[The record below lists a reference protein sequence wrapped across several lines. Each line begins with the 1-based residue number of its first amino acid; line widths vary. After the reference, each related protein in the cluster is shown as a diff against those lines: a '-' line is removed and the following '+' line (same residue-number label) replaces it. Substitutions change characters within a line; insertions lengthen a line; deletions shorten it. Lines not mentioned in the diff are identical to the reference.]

1 MKVHSQMFPG
11 GQHVVVFRERK
22 SDSNV
27 LAAKTTMEEKPSA
40 NCPTSS
46 LPQTM
51 NYFVCFVNL
60 IFSGLRDFQ
69 RKDAM

>member
-27 LAAKTTMEEKPSA
+27 LAAKTTMEKKPSA
-40 NCPTSS
+40 NCQTSP

-60 IFSGLRDFQ
+60 IFQ
-69 RKDAM
+69 V

>member
-1 MKVHSQMFPG
+1 MKVHSQMFLG

-27 LAAKTTMEEKPSA
+27 LAAKTTMEEEPNA
-40 NCPTSS
+40 NCQTLP

-51 NYFVCFVNL
+51 NYFACFVN
-60 IFSGLRDFQ
+60 
-69 RKDAM
+69 

>member
-11 GQHVVVFRERK
+11 GQHVVVFQRK

-27 LAAKTTMEEKPSA
+27 LAAKTTMEEKRSA
-40 NCPTSS
+40 NCQTSP

-60 IFSGLRDFQ
+60 IFQ
-69 RKDAM
+69 V

>member
-1 MKVHSQMFPG
+1 MKVHSQMFLG

-27 LAAKTTMEEKPSA
+27 LAAKTTMEEKPSE
-40 NCPTSS
+40 NCQISP

-51 NYFVCFVNL
+51 NYFVCSVNL
-60 IFSGLRDFQ
+60 IFQ
-69 RKDAM
+69 A

>member
-1 MKVHSQMFPG
+1 MKVHSRMFPG
-11 GQHVVVFRERK
+11 GQHVVVFGERK

-27 LAAKTTMEEKPSA
+27 LAAKATMEEKPSA
-40 NCPTSS
+40 NCQTSP

-60 IFSGLRDFQ
+60 IFQ
-69 RKDAM
+69 V